1 MLAAGRTRDNFSN
14 PRHLGHNRTREG
26 ELHIDL
32 GTMAAA
38 ELTISGEGDCLT
50 LRAIGRWTS
59 ERAAELDRRLQGV
72 DAKGYKRV
80 RFDLG
85 AIEALDT
92 VGAWLLNRT
101 GLELR
106 GRGLAVELANVP
118 RSVRPLIERVE
129 EAGAP
134 PIPTPPRPWR
144 VLRLLEQVGA
154 GTVGALGFGLAL
166 LGFFGLVTLRLMR
179 VALKP
184 WRLRL
189 TSTVRHLEE
198 TGLNALPIVGLI
210 SLLVGLVLA
219 YQGVDQLRPFGA
231 ETYMVNLVGIA
242 ALREM
247 GILLTAIVVAG
258 RSGSAF
264 TAEIGTMKVNE
275 EVDALSTLGLDPVEV
290 LVLPRLVALVITLPL
305 LTFFAD
311 LMALLGGALGG
322 MLLIGMTIPQFL
334 GQLSTAITPTMF
346 WVGMVKAPVFAFVIA
361 MVGCFEGLRVAG
373 SAESVGRLTTKSVV
387 ESIFLVIVLDALF
400 SILFSI
406 IGV

>member
-1 MLAAGRTRDNFSN
+1 MT
-14 PRHLGHNRTREG
+14 
-26 ELHIDL
+26 
-32 GTMAAA
+32 AA
-38 ELTISGEGDCLT
+38 ELTISGDGDCLT
-50 LRAIGRWTS
+50 VRAGGRWTG
-59 ERAAELDRRLQGV
+59 EGAAALDGRLHAL
-72 DAKGYKRV
+72 DAKGYRRV

-85 AIEALDT
+85 ALEALDT
-92 VGAWLLNRT
+92 VGAWLLSRT
-101 GLELR
+101 GAELR
-106 GRGLAVELANVP
+106 VRGLEVELHDVP
-118 RSVRPLIERVE
+118 GAIAPLMQRVDETRAHPVPEPRRP
-129 EAGAP
+129 
-134 PIPTPPRPWR
+134 
-144 VLRLLEQVGA
+144 LRLLQLLDQIGA
-154 GTVGALGFGLAL
+154 GTLGALRFGYDL
-166 LGFFGLVTLRLMR
+166 LGFFGLVSLRLVR
-179 VALKP
+179 VLVRP
-184 WRLRL
+184 WRLRV

-231 ETYMVNLVGIA
+231 EVFMVNLVGIA

-275 EVDALSTLGLDPVEV
+275 EVDALATLGLDPVEV
-290 LVLPRLVALVITLPL
+290 LVLPRLIALIVTLPL

-311 LMALLGGALGG
+311 VMALLGGAIGG
-322 MLLIGMTIPQFL
+322 LLLIDMTFPQFL
-334 GQLSTAITPTMF
+334 EQLSTAVTPTMF

-373 SAESVGRLTTKSVV
+373 SAESVGRLTTKAVV

-406 IGV
+406 LGI

>member
-1 MLAAGRTRDNFSN
+1 MT
-14 PRHLGHNRTREG
+14 
-26 ELHIDL
+26 
-32 GTMAAA
+32 AA
-38 ELTISGEGDCLT
+38 ELTIGGEGECLT
-50 LRAIGRWTS
+50 LRAAGRWTG
-59 ERAAELDRRLQGV
+59 EGAAALDGRLQRL
-72 DAKGYKRV
+72 DAKGYRRV

-85 AIEALDT
+85 AVDALDT

-101 GLELR
+101 GAQLR
-106 GRGLAVELANVP
+106 QRGLEVELANVP
-118 RSVRPLIERVE
+118 GAILPLIERVGE
-129 EAGAP
+129 IAAPAIPAP
-134 PIPTPPRPWR
+134 PQPPRI
-144 VLRLLEQVGA
+144 LQLLERIGA
-154 GTVGALGFGLAL
+154 GTIGAGRFGYDL
-166 LGFFGLVTLRLMR
+166 LGFFGLVCLRLLR
-179 VALKP
+179 VALRP

-189 TSTVRHLEE
+189 TATVRHLEE

-231 ETYMVNLVGIA
+231 EVFMVNLVGIA

-275 EVDALSTLGLDPVEV
+275 EVDALSTLGLDPIEI
-290 LVLPRLVALVITLPL
+290 LVLPRLIALMIALPL
-305 LTFFAD
+305 LAFFAD
-311 LMALLGGALGG
+311 IMALLGGAIGG
-322 MLLIGMTIPQFL
+322 LLLIDLTFPQFL
-334 GQLSTAITPTMF
+334 QQLSTAVTPTMF

-406 IGV
+406 LGV

>member
-1 MLAAGRTRDNFSN
+1 
-14 PRHLGHNRTREG
+14 
-26 ELHIDL
+26 
-32 GTMAAA
+32 MAAA
-38 ELTISGEGDCLT
+38 ELTIGGEGEYLI
-50 LRAIGRWTS
+50 LRAVGRWTG
-59 ERAAELDRRLQGV
+59 EGAAALDGRLRRL
-72 DAKGYKRV
+72 DAEGFHRV

-85 AIEALDT
+85 AVDAMDT
-92 VGAWLLNRT
+92 VGAWLLKRT
-101 GLELR
+101 GAELR
-106 GRGLAVELANVP
+106 ERGLEVELANVP
-118 RSVRPLIERVE
+118 GAIAPLLERVGE
-129 EAGAP
+129 ITAP
-134 PIPTPPRPWR
+134 VVSGPRRPPRI
-144 VLRLLEQVGA
+144 LQLLDRIGA
-154 GTVGALGFGLAL
+154 GTIGAVRFGYDL
-166 LGFFGLVTLRLMR
+166 LGFFGLVSLRLFR
-179 VALKP
+179 VAAQP

-189 TSTVRHLEE
+189 TATVRHLEE
-198 TGLNALPIVGLI
+198 TGFNALPIVGLI

-231 ETYMVNLVGIA
+231 EVFMVNLVGIA

-275 EVDALSTLGLDPVEV
+275 EVDALSTLGLDPIEI
-290 LVLPRLVALVITLPL
+290 LVLPRLIALMIALPL

-311 LMALLGGALGG
+311 IMALLGGAIGG
-322 MLLIGMTIPQFL
+322 LLLIDLTFPQFL
-334 GQLSTAITPTMF
+334 QQLSTAITPTMF

-406 IGV
+406 LGV

>member
-1 MLAAGRTRDNFSN
+1 
-14 PRHLGHNRTREG
+14 
-26 ELHIDL
+26 
-32 GTMAAA
+32 MAAA

-50 LRAIGRWTS
+50 VRAGGRWTG
-59 ERAAELDRRLQGV
+59 EGAAALDRRLHAL
-72 DAKGYKRV
+72 DAKGYRRV

-85 AIEALDT
+85 ALEALDT

-101 GLELR
+101 GAELR
-106 GRGLAVELANVP
+106 GRGLQVEMANVP
-118 RSVRPLIERVE
+118 PPIAPLMERVGE
-129 EAGAP
+129 TGAP
-134 PIPTPPRPWR
+134 AVPEPRRPM
-144 VLRLLEQVGA
+144 RLLELLDQIGA
-154 GTVGALGFGLAL
+154 GTVGALRFGYDL
-166 LGFFGLVTLRLMR
+166 LGFFGLVSLRLAR
-179 VALKP
+179 VLARP

-231 ETYMVNLVGIA
+231 EIYMVNLVGIA

-290 LVLPRLVALVITLPL
+290 L

-311 LMALLGGALGG
+311 VMALLGGALGG
-322 MLLIGMTIPQFL
+322 LLIIGMTFPQFL
-334 GQLSTAITPTMF
+334 EQLSTAVTPTMF

-406 IGV
+406 LGV

>member
-1 MLAAGRTRDNFSN
+1 
-14 PRHLGHNRTREG
+14 
-26 ELHIDL
+26 
-32 GTMAAA
+32 MAAA
-38 ELTISGEGDCLT
+38 ELTIRGEGDCLN
-50 LRAIGRWTS
+50 LRPAGRWTG
-59 ERAAELDRRLQGV
+59 EGAAALDRRLHGL
-72 DAKGYKRV
+72 DLKGYRRV
-80 RFDLG
+80 RFDLAALG
-85 AIEALDT
+85 ALDT
-92 VGAWLLNRT
+92 LGAWLLART
-101 GLELR
+101 GAQLR
-106 GRGLAVELANVP
+106 GRGLEVELVNVP
-118 RSVRPLIERVE
+118 GAMAPLMERV
-129 EAGAP
+129 AQTGAP
-134 PIPTPPRPWR
+134 AVPAPPRP
-144 VLRLLEQVGA
+144 LRLLALLDRIGRGA
-154 GTVGALGFGLAL
+154 VGALRFGYDL
-166 LGFFGLVTLRLMR
+166 LGFFGLVSLRLVR
-179 VALKP
+179 VLARP

-210 SLLVGLVLA
+210 SLLIGLVLA

-231 ETYMVNLVGIA
+231 EVYMVNLVGIA

-275 EVDALSTLGLDPVEV
+275 EVDALATLGLDPVEV
-290 LVLPRLVALVITLPL
+290 LVLPRLIALMMTLPL

-311 LMALLGGALGG
+311 VTALLGGALGG
-322 MLLIGMTIPQFL
+322 LILIDMTFAQFL
-334 GQLSTAITPTMF
+334 EQLSAAVTPTMF

-406 IGV
+406 LGI

>member
-1 MLAAGRTRDNFSN
+1 
-14 PRHLGHNRTREG
+14 
-26 ELHIDL
+26 
-32 GTMAAA
+32 
-38 ELTISGEGDCLT
+38 
-50 LRAIGRWTS
+50 
-59 ERAAELDRRLQGV
+59 
-72 DAKGYKRV
+72 
-80 RFDLG
+80 
-85 AIEALDT
+85 
-92 VGAWLLNRT
+92 
-101 GLELR
+101 
-106 GRGLAVELANVP
+106 
-118 RSVRPLIERVE
+118 
-129 EAGAP
+129 
-134 PIPTPPRPWR
+134 
-144 VLRLLEQVGA
+144 
-154 GTVGALGFGLAL
+154 
-166 LGFFGLVTLRLMR
+166 
-179 VALKP
+179 LKP

-231 ETYMVNLVGIA
+231 EIFMVNLVGIA

-275 EVDALSTLGLDPVEV
+275 EVDALSTLGLDPIEV
-290 LVLPRLVALVITLPL
+290 LVLPRLIALTITLPL

-311 LMALLGGALGG
+311 VMALVGGALGG
-322 MLLIGMTIPQFL
+322 MLLIDLTIPQFL
-334 GQLSTAITPTMF
+334 EQLSVAVTPTMF

>member
-1 MLAAGRTRDNFSN
+1 
-14 PRHLGHNRTREG
+14 
-26 ELHIDL
+26 
-32 GTMAAA
+32 MAAA
-38 ELTISGEGDCLT
+38 ELTTRAEGDCLVV
-50 LRAIGRWTS
+50 RAAGRWTG
-59 ERAAELDRRLQGV
+59 EGAAALDRRLQAIDG
-72 DAKGYKRV
+72 KGYGRV

-92 VGAWLLNRT
+92 IGAWLLNRT
-101 GLELR
+101 SAALR
-106 GRGLAVELANVP
+106 SRGMAVELANVP
-118 RSVRPLIERVE
+118 GAIAPLMERVAE
-129 EAGAP
+129 TGAP
-134 PIPTPPRPWR
+134 AVPEPRRAWR
-144 VLRLLEQVGA
+144 AVLLLEQVGR
-154 GTVGALGFGLAL
+154 GTLEALAFGYAL
-166 LGFFGLVTLRLMR
+166 LGFLGLVSSRLLGVILR
-179 VALKP
+179 P

-189 TSTVRHLEE
+189 TSVVRHLEE

-231 ETYMVNLVGIA
+231 EVYMVNLVGIA

-275 EVDALSTLGLDPVEV
+275 EVDALATLGLDPIEV
-290 LVLPRLVALVITLPL
+290 LVLPRVLALVITLPL

-322 MLLIGMTIPQFL
+322 LLLIGLTFPQFL
-334 GQLSTAITPTMF
+334 EQLSVAVTPTMF

-361 MVGCFEGLRVAG
+361 MVGCFEGLRVTG

-387 ESIFLVIVLDALF
+387 ESIFLVIVLDAVF

-406 IGV
+406 LGV

>member
-1 MLAAGRTRDNFSN
+1 
-14 PRHLGHNRTREG
+14 
-26 ELHIDL
+26 
-32 GTMAAA
+32 MAAA
-38 ELTISGEGDCLT
+38 ELTIRGDGDCLT
-50 LRAIGRWTS
+50 LLARGRWTG
-59 ERAAELDRRLQGV
+59 EGAAALDGRLKAL
-72 DAKGYKRV
+72 DAKGYRRV

-85 AIEALDT
+85 AVEAVDT
-92 VGAWLLNRT
+92 VGAWLISRT
-101 GLELR
+101 GAELERKGVAL
-106 GRGLAVELANVP
+106 ELANVP
-118 RSVRPLIERVE
+118 APIAPLIERV
-129 EAGAP
+129 ADTGAP
-134 PIPTPPRPWR
+134 AILPPPHPSRA
-144 VLRLLEQVGA
+144 LLLLERTGA
-154 GTVGALGFGLAL
+154 GTIGALRFGYDL
-166 LGFFGLVTLRLMR
+166 LGFFGLVALRLLG
-179 VALKP
+179 VAARP

-231 ETYMVNLVGIA
+231 EVYMVNLVGVA
-242 ALREM
+242 SLREM

-275 EVDALSTLGLDPVEV
+275 EVDALVTLGLDPVEI
-290 LVLPRLVALVITLPL
+290 LVLPRLIALMITLPL

-311 LMALLGGALGG
+311 VMSLFGGAVGG
-322 MLLIGMTIPQFL
+322 LLLIDLTFPQFL
-334 GQLSTAITPTMF
+334 QQLGTAVTPTMF

-361 MVGCFEGLRVAG
+361 MVGCFEGLRVTG

-406 IGV
+406 LGV

>member
-1 MLAAGRTRDNFSN
+1 
-14 PRHLGHNRTREG
+14 
-26 ELHIDL
+26 
-32 GTMAAA
+32 MAAA
-38 ELTISGEGDCLT
+38 ELTISGDGDCLIVHA
-50 LRAIGRWTS
+50 LGRWTG
-59 ERAAELDRRLQGV
+59 EGAAALDGRLQSI
-72 DAKGYKRV
+72 DAKGYRRV
-80 RFDLG
+80 RFDL
-85 AIEALDT
+85 ATVEALDT
-92 VGAWLLNRT
+92 VGAWLLART
-101 GLELR
+101 GGELQSK
-106 GRGLAVELANVP
+106 GLAIELANVP
-118 RSVRPLIERVE
+118 AAIAPLIDRV
-129 EAGAP
+129 ADTGVPAIP
-134 PIPTPPRPWR
+134 PTPHPSRM
-144 VLRLLEQVGA
+144 LLLLERTGA
-154 GTVGALGFGLAL
+154 GTIGALRFGYDL
-166 LGFFGLVTLRLMR
+166 LGFFGLVTLRLLK
-179 VALKP
+179 VALRP

-231 ETYMVNLVGIA
+231 EIYMVNLVGVA
-242 ALREM
+242 SLREM

-275 EVDALSTLGLDPVEV
+275 EVDALVTLGLDPVEI
-290 LVLPRLVALVITLPL
+290 LVLPRLIALMITLPL

-311 LMALLGGALGG
+311 IMSLFGGAVGG
-322 MLLIGMTIPQFL
+322 LLIIDLTFPQFVQ
-334 GQLSTAITPTMF
+334 QLATAVTPTMF

-361 MVGCFEGLRVAG
+361 MVGCFEGLRVTG

-406 IGV
+406 LGV

>member
-1 MLAAGRTRDNFSN
+1 
-14 PRHLGHNRTREG
+14 
-26 ELHIDL
+26 
-32 GTMAAA
+32 MAAA
-38 ELTISGEGDCLT
+38 ELTISGDGDCLT
-50 LRAIGRWTS
+50 VRARGRWTG
-59 ERAAELDRRLQGV
+59 EGAAALDDRLHGL
-72 DAKGYKRV
+72 DPKGYRRI

-85 AIEALDT
+85 ALEALDT
-92 VGAWLLNRT
+92 VGAWLLSRT
-101 GLELR
+101 GAEMR
-106 GRGLAVELANVP
+106 GRGLEVELANVP
-118 RSVRPLIERVE
+118 GQIAPLMQRV
-129 EAGAP
+129 ADIGAP
-134 PIPTPPRPWR
+134 AVPEQRRP
-144 VLRLLEQVGA
+144 LRLLQRVERIGA
-154 GTVGALGFGLAL
+154 GTVGALRLGYDL
-166 LGFFGLVTLRLMR
+166 LGFFGLVSLRLGRVLMR
-179 VALKP
+179 P

-210 SLLVGLVLA
+210 SLLIGLVLA

-231 ETYMVNLVGIA
+231 EVYMVNLVGVA
-242 ALREM
+242 TLREM

-275 EVDALSTLGLDPVEV
+275 EVDALSTLGLDAIEV
-290 LVLPRLVALVITLPL
+290 LVLPRMIALIITLPL

-311 LMALLGGALGG
+311 IMALLGGALGG
-322 MLLIGMTIPQFL
+322 LLIIGMTIPQYL
-334 GQLSTAITPTMF
+334 EQLSAAVTPTMF

-361 MVGCFEGLRVAG
+361 MVGCFEGLRVTG

-406 IGV
+406 LGV

>member
-1 MLAAGRTRDNFSN
+1 
-14 PRHLGHNRTREG
+14 
-26 ELHIDL
+26 
-32 GTMAAA
+32 MAAA
-38 ELTISGEGDCLT
+38 ELTLSRDGDCLT
-50 LRAIGRWTS
+50 IRAGGRWTG
-59 ERAAELDRRLQGV
+59 EGAAALDRRLHGL
-72 DAKGYKRV
+72 DARGCR
-80 RFDLG
+80 RARLDLG
-85 AIEALDT
+85 RIEALDT
-92 VGAWLLNRT
+92 VGAWLLART
-101 GLELR
+101 GQELR
-106 GRGLAVELANVP
+106 GRGIEVELANVP
-118 RSVRPLIERVE
+118 APVLPLMERVE
-129 EAGAP
+129 ETGAP
-134 PIPTPPRPWR
+134 AMTEWRRP
-144 VLRLLEQVGA
+144 LRALLLLERIGA
-154 GTVGALGFGLAL
+154 GTLGAIRFGYDLV
-166 LGFFGLVTLRLMR
+166 GFFGLVCLRLGR
-179 VALKP
+179 VAVRP

-198 TGLNALPIVGLI
+198 TGLNAMPIVGLI

-231 ETYMVNLVGIA
+231 EVYMVNLGGVA

-275 EVDALSTLGLDPVEV
+275 EVDALSTLGLDPVEI
-290 LVLPRLVALVITLPL
+290 LVLPRLIALIITLPL

-311 LMALLGGALGG
+311 IMALLGGAIGG
-322 MLLIGMTIPQFL
+322 LLLIDMTFPQFL
-334 GQLSTAITPTMF
+334 EQLSLAVTPTMF

-400 SILFSI
+400 SILFSVLGI
-406 IGV
+406 

>member
-1 MLAAGRTRDNFSN
+1 
-14 PRHLGHNRTREG
+14 
-26 ELHIDL
+26 
-32 GTMAAA
+32 MAAA
-38 ELTISGEGDCLT
+38 ELTIRGDGDCLNV
-50 LRAIGRWTS
+50 RAAGRWTS
-59 ERAAELDRRLQGV
+59 EGAAVLDRRLHGL
-72 DAKGYKRV
+72 DLKGYRRV

-85 AIEALDT
+85 ALEALDT
-92 VGAWLLNRT
+92 VGAWLLART
-101 GLELR
+101 GAQLR
-106 GRGLAVELANVP
+106 GRGLQVEIANVP
-118 RSVRPLIERVE
+118 GAIAPLMERV
-129 EAGAP
+129 AATGAP
-134 PIPTPPRPWR
+134 LAPRPR
-144 VLRLLEQVGA
+144 RPMRLLQLLGQIGA
-154 GTVGALGFGLAL
+154 GTIAALRFGYDL
-166 LGFFGLVTLRLMR
+166 LGFFGLVSLRLVR
-179 VALKP
+179 VLVRP

-231 ETYMVNLVGIA
+231 EIYMVNLVGIA

-290 LVLPRLVALVITLPL
+290 LVLPRLIALMITLPL

-311 LMALLGGALGG
+311 MTALLGGALGG
-322 MLLIGMTIPQFL
+322 LLLIDMTFPQFL
-334 GQLSTAITPTMF
+334 EQLSAAVTPTMF

-400 SILFSI
+400 SILFSVL
-406 IGV
+406 GV

>member
-1 MLAAGRTRDNFSN
+1 MT
-14 PRHLGHNRTREG
+14 
-26 ELHIDL
+26 
-32 GTMAAA
+32 AA
-38 ELTISGEGDCLT
+38 ELTMHGEGDCLT
-50 LRAIGRWTS
+50 IRAGGRWTGES
-59 ERAAELDRRLQGV
+59 ARELDRRLHAVDPQG
-72 DAKGYKRV
+72 YRRV

-85 AIEALDT
+85 AVEALDT

-101 GLELR
+101 GAELR
-106 GRGLAVELANVP
+106 GRGLEVELANVP
-118 RSVRPLIERVE
+118 GSIAPLIERVGE
-129 EAGAP
+129 TGAP
-134 PIPTPPRPWR
+134 SMPTPRYPPK
-144 VLRLLEQVGA
+144 LLQLLERVGA
-154 GTVGALGFGLAL
+154 GTIGALRFAFDL
-166 LGFFGLVTLRLMR
+166 LGFFGLVVLRLSR
-179 VALKP
+179 IAAQP

-219 YQGVDQLRPFGA
+219 YQSVDQLRAFGA
-231 ETYMVNLVGIA
+231 EIFMVNLVGVA
-242 ALREM
+242 SLREM

-275 EVDALSTLGLDPVEV
+275 EVDALTTLGLDAVEV
-290 LVLPRLVALVITLPL
+290 LVLPRLIALVITLPL

-311 LMALLGGALGG
+311 IMALLGGAIGG
-322 MLLIGMTIPQFL
+322 FLLIDLTLPQFL
-334 GQLSTAITPTMF
+334 EQLSTAVTPTMF

-361 MVGCFEGLRVAG
+361 MVGCFEGLRVTG

-406 IGV
+406 LEV

>member
-1 MLAAGRTRDNFSN
+1 
-14 PRHLGHNRTREG
+14 
-26 ELHIDL
+26 LH
-32 GTMAAA
+32 
-38 ELTISGEGDCLT
+38 
-50 LRAIGRWTS
+50 
-59 ERAAELDRRLQGV
+59 
-72 DAKGYKRV
+72 
-80 RFDLG
+80 
-85 AIEALDT
+85 
-92 VGAWLLNRT
+92 
-101 GLELR
+101 
-106 GRGLAVELANVP
+106 NVP
-118 RSVRPLIERVE
+118 GPIAPLLQRVE
-129 EAGAP
+129 ETDAP
-134 PIPTPPRPWR
+134 PLAKPRRP
-144 VLRLLEQVGA
+144 VRLVQLLDQIGA
-154 GTVGALGFGLAL
+154 GTLGALRFGYDLV
-166 LGFFGLVTLRLMR
+166 GFFGLVALRLAR
-179 VALKP
+179 VLGRP

-231 ETYMVNLVGIA
+231 EIYMVNLVGIA

-275 EVDALSTLGLDPVEV
+275 EVDALATLGLDPVEV
-290 LVLPRLVALVITLPL
+290 LVVPRLIALVLTLPL

-311 LMALLGGALGG
+311 VMALVGGAIGG
-322 MLLIGMTIPQFL
+322 LLLIDMTFPQFL
-334 GQLSTAITPTMF
+334 EQLSTAVTPTMF

-373 SAESVGRLTTKSVV
+373 SAESVGHLTTKAVV

-400 SILFSI
+400 SILFSVL
-406 IGV
+406 GV

>member
-1 MLAAGRTRDNFSN
+1 
-14 PRHLGHNRTREG
+14 
-26 ELHIDL
+26 
-32 GTMAAA
+32 MAAA
-38 ELTISGEGDCLT
+38 ELTIRGEGDCLN
-50 LRAIGRWTS
+50 LRPAGRWTG
-59 ERAAELDRRLQGV
+59 EGAAALDRRLHGL
-72 DAKGYKRV
+72 DLKGYRRV
-80 RFDLG
+80 RFDL
-85 AIEALDT
+85 AALEALDT
-92 VGAWLLNRT
+92 LGAWLLART
-101 GLELR
+101 GAQLR
-106 GRGLAVELANVP
+106 GRGLEVELVNVP
-118 RSVRPLIERVE
+118 GAMAPLMERV
-129 EAGAP
+129 AQTGAP
-134 PIPTPPRPWR
+134 AVPAPPRP
-144 VLRLLEQVGA
+144 LRLLALLDRIGRGA
-154 GTVGALGFGLAL
+154 VGALRFGYDL
-166 LGFFGLVTLRLMR
+166 LGFFGLVSLRLVR
-179 VALKP
+179 VLARP

-210 SLLVGLVLA
+210 SLLIGLVLA

-231 ETYMVNLVGIA
+231 EVYMVNLVGIA

-275 EVDALSTLGLDPVEV
+275 EVDALATLGLDPVEV
-290 LVLPRLVALVITLPL
+290 LVLPRLIALMMTLPL

-311 LMALLGGALGG
+311 VTALLGGALGG
-322 MLLIGMTIPQFL
+322 LILIDMTFAQFL
-334 GQLSTAITPTMF
+334 EQLSSAVTPTMF
-346 WVGMVKAPVFAFVIA
+346 WVGLVKAPVFAFVIA

-406 IGV
+406 LGI

>member
-1 MLAAGRTRDNFSN
+1 
-14 PRHLGHNRTREG
+14 
-26 ELHIDL
+26 
-32 GTMAAA
+32 MAAA

-50 LRAIGRWTS
+50 VRAGGRWTG
-59 ERAAELDRRLQGV
+59 EGAAALDRRLHAL
-72 DAKGYKRV
+72 DAKGYRRV

-85 AIEALDT
+85 ALEALDT

-101 GLELR
+101 GAELR
-106 GRGLAVELANVP
+106 GRGLQVEMANVP
-118 RSVRPLIERVE
+118 PPIAPLMERVGE
-129 EAGAP
+129 TGAP
-134 PIPTPPRPWR
+134 AVPEPRRPM
-144 VLRLLEQVGA
+144 RLLELLDQIGA
-154 GTVGALGFGLAL
+154 GTVGALRFGYDL
-166 LGFFGLVTLRLMR
+166 LGFFGLVSLRLAR
-179 VALKP
+179 VLARP

-231 ETYMVNLVGIA
+231 EIYMVNLVGIA

-258 RSGSAF
+258 RSGCAF

-290 LVLPRLVALVITLPL
+290 LVLPRLIALILTLPL

-311 LMALLGGALGG
+311 VMALLGGALGG
-322 MLLIGMTIPQFL
+322 LLIIGMTFPQFL
-334 GQLSTAITPTMF
+334 EQLSTAVTPTMF

-406 IGV
+406 LGV